1 VVWTLAAE
9 GMLRNY
15 IVIIFRNFLR
25 NKNYALI
32 NILGLSTGITSCII
46 LFLLISYD
54 MDFDKF
60 HSKSE
65 RIYRVVRDVKTA
77 SGIHH
82 EAVTPY
88 PFGNAFRQDFSDI
101 PLLTQ
106 LHHHDEGV
114 LTIGTEK
121 QQIED
126 IIFADTLFFK
136 VFDFGVVSGNPSQ
149 DLSEPNKAFVTESI
163 AAKLNIREGDKVK
176 LDNKLDLEIVGLLKD
191 VPATSHIQYKMII
204 SFSSFTKDFFGWP
217 VDQWGL
223 NSAGFSYLVL
233 PENISTENLTNR
245 FKPFV
250 EKYYE
255 KDEGERNTYLI
266 QPLGEIHFDTQ
277 YAGTPGPA
285 NIDPSTLWILAVLGL
300 FILIIAC
307 INFVNL
313 ATALAVKKSKEIG
326 IRKTL
331 GAKRLQL
338 ATYFLSETLVL
349 TLIAVVISL
358 ASVEWLLPWLRS
370 FIEKEIYL
378 DVMSNPSLII
388 FLIVLIVVAT
398 LFSGF
403 YPAIIL
409 SGFDPVAVLK
419 NKINAK
425 GSSGSL
431 VRRMLVIFQFVI
443 AQMMIIGTLVV
454 TDQMQFFRS
463 KSLGFTSEA
472 VLNVSLPKND
482 KDILDNFRSRL
493 EANPAIKN
501 VSFSVGAPTSD
512 ANIGTGFF
520 LDEKGP
526 SENYTVGIKTVDIH
540 YRDTYG
546 IKIKAGRWF
555 NESEEKT
562 AADTTLKND
571 QRFSLIINEA
581 AARTLGFASAE
592 EAIDK
597 RIHIGINDVTAP
609 VIGVTEDFHT
619 SSLREKI
626 DPVVM
631 IIYPEL
637 YYDAGISIKT
647 ESMQQNIDFIRKTWS
662 ELYPEYY
669 FDYEFLDEHLEN
681 LYRSEQRQLVLFRIF
696 SGISIF
702 IGCLGLLGL
711 VSFMANQKLKEI
723 GVRKV
728 FGASVPGIISI
739 FSKEFIALVLIAFML
754 ATPLSWYLMDQWLQN
769 FEYHVDIHWSV
780 FAIGLLVTIIIALGT
795 VAYRSVRASLAN
807 PIESLRS
814 E

>member
-1 VVWTLAAE
+1 
-9 GMLRNY
+9 MIRNY
-15 IVIIFRNFLR
+15 IVITFRNFLR

-32 NILGLSTGITSCII
+32 NILGLSIGITSCII

-54 MDFDKF
+54 LDFDKF
-60 HSKSE
+60 HSKHD
-65 RIYRVVRDVKTA
+65 RIYRVVRKVSSA
-77 SGIHH
+77 SGTHD
-82 EAVTPY
+82 EGVTPY
-88 PFGNAFRQDFSDI
+88 PFGEAFRHDFPDV

-106 LHHHDEGV
+106 FHYQAEGV
-114 LTIGTEK
+114 LTIGTDK
-121 QQIED
+121 QQVESM
-126 IIFADTLFFK
+126 IFADSLFFK
-136 VFDFGVVSGNPSQ
+136 VFDFGVVSGNPAE
-149 DLSEPNKAFVTESI
+149 DLSEPNKAFVTESL
-163 AAKLNIREGDKVK
+163 AAKLNIGEGDKIK

-191 VPATSHIQYKMII
+191 VPAASHVQYNMVI
-204 SFSSFTKDFFGWP
+204 SLSSFTKDFFGWP
-217 VDQWGL
+217 VDRWGL

-233 PENISTENLTNR
+233 PENMSPDDITER

-250 EKYYE
+250 SKYYE
-255 KDEGERNTYLI
+255 KDEADRNIYQL
-266 QPLGEIHFDTQ
+266 QPLSDIHFDTR
-277 YAGTPGPA
+277 YGVTPGRVP
-285 NIDPSTLWILAVLGL
+285 NIDSSTLWVMGVLGF

-338 ATYFLSETLVL
+338 TAYFLSETLIL

-358 ASVEWLLPWLRS
+358 AAVEWILPWLRN
-370 FIEKEIYL
+370 FIEKQIYL
-378 DVMSNPSLII
+378 DLMANPSLIL
-388 FLIVLIVVAT
+388 FLVLLIIVAT

-403 YPAIIL
+403 YPAVIL

-425 GSSGSL
+425 GSSGSM
-431 VRRMLVIFQFVI
+431 VRRMLVVFQFVV

-463 KSLGFTSEA
+463 KPLGFNSEA
-472 VLNVSLPKND
+472 LLNVGLPKND
-482 KDILDNFRSRL
+482 KALLDNFRSRL
-493 EANPAIKN
+493 EANPGIN
-501 VSFSVGAPTSD
+501 HVSFAVGAPTSES
-512 ANIGTGFF
+512 NIGTGFF
-520 LDEKGP
+520 LMEKGP
-526 SENYTVGIKTVDIH
+526 EENYPVGVKTVDVF
-540 YRDTYG
+540 YKDTYG
-546 IKIKAGRWF
+546 IKLKAGRWF
-555 NESEEKT
+555 TESEAKT
-562 AADTTLKND
+562 ALDTTLKND
-571 QRFSLIINEA
+571 QRFSIVINEA

-592 EAIDK
+592 EALDK
-597 RIHIGINDVTAP
+597 RIHIGINDITAP

-619 SSLREKI
+619 SSLHEKI
-626 DPVVM
+626 SSVVM
-631 IIYPEL
+631 IIFPDL

-647 ESMQQNIDFIRKTWS
+647 ENMQENIEFIKKTWT

-669 FDYEFLDEHLEN
+669 FDYEFLDEHLEEM
-681 LYRSEQRQLVLFRIF
+681 YRSEQRELVLFRIF

-728 FGASVPGIISI
+728 FGASVPGILTI
-739 FSKEFIALVLIAFML
+739 FSKEFITLVLIAFL
-754 ATPLSWYLMDQWLQN
+754 VATPLSWYLMNQWLQN

-780 FAIGLLVTIIIALGT
+780 FAIGLLVTTFIALAT

-807 PIESLRS
+807 PIESLRA